1 MHSRQACSL
10 TGKPGRRDPA
20 AHRQA
25 SYLGGESPG
34 EFPSLPNPCRFDL
47 YLYLGYVLA
56 RVCESLAR
64 WSHGKVQS
72 VATVCPYAITVVLRP
87 TGT

>member
-1 MHSRQACSL
+1 MHSRQAWPL
-10 TGKPGRRDPA
+10 TGKPGRRGPA

-34 EFPSLPNPCRFDL
+34 ESPSLRKLWRFNL

-56 RVCESLAR
+56 RVCESFADWR
-64 WSHGKVQS
+64 RGKVQS
-72 VATVCPYAITVVLRP
+72 VATVCPYVITMVLRVA
-87 TGT
+87 GT